1 MKKLVFVVL
10 TTSLLLMMVLFSA
23 YAEDGI
29 QPCYTLTSDVSA
41 ALSISGGTA
50 TCSGKILMR
59 SGSSASMTMKC
70 QIKEKVPAKSVGTQH
85 HLKDD
90 GFHKDSLIVAST
102 RIFFKHLIGK
112 L

>member
-59 SGSSASMTMKC
+59 SGSIARHQCRKFFHTPLNRLCDCNRSIITAS
-70 QIKEKVPAKSVGTQH
+70 QH
-85 HLKDD
+85 HT
-90 GFHKDSLIVAST
+90 I
-102 RIFFKHLIGK
+102 
-112 L
+112 

>member
-41 ALSISGGTA
+41 ALSISNHRQQ
-50 TCSGKILMR
+50 KV
-59 SGSSASMTMKC
+59 SS
-70 QIKEKVPAKSVGTQH
+70 KVS
-85 HLKDD
+85 
-90 GFHKDSLIVAST
+90 SY
-102 RIFFKHLIGK
+102 
-112 L
+112 

>member
-41 ALSISGGTA
+41 ALSISG
-50 TCSGKILMR
+50 
-59 SGSSASMTMKC
+59 
-70 QIKEKVPAKSVGTQH
+70 
-85 HLKDD
+85 
-90 GFHKDSLIVAST
+90 
-102 RIFFKHLIGK
+102 
-112 L
+112 

>member
-59 SGSSASMTMKC
+59 SGSSASMTMKL
-70 QIKEKVPAKSVGTQH
+70 QQKVDNKWTTIATWTTSGKAPSV
-85 HLKDD
+85 
-90 GFHKDSLIVAST
+90 SLSKINQKQM
-102 RIFFKHLIGK
+102 RFQRRHYQ
-112 L
+112 

>member
-50 TCSGKILMR
+50 TCSGKI
-59 SGSSASMTMKC
+59 
-70 QIKEKVPAKSVGTQH
+70 
-85 HLKDD
+85 
-90 GFHKDSLIVAST
+90 
-102 RIFFKHLIGK
+102 
-112 L
+112 